1 MKFARLSL
9 AAVTVAAPLALLGA
23 PAASA
28 ATCPTYPVNP
38 SCVPSSTSDNGA
50 SNGGAATT
58 TNTAT
63 GSGSGAATTATG
75 SGSGSAT
82 LPFTG
87 AEVVPVTLIG
97 LALVGGGTAA
107 IVVSR
112 RKRAAQGA

>member
-1 MKFARLSL
+1 MKLARLSL
-9 AAVTVAAPLALLGA
+9 AAVTVAGPLALLGA

-28 ATCPTYPVNP
+28 VTCPTYPVNP
-38 SCVPSSTSDNGA
+38 SCVPSSTSDNGG
-50 SNGGAATT
+50 SNGGTTT

-63 GSGSGAATTATG
+63 GSGSGAATTATS

>member
-1 MKFARLSL
+1 MKLARLSL

-28 ATCPTYPVNP
+28 VTCPTYPVNP
-38 SCVPSSTSDNGA
+38 SCVPSSTSDNGG
-50 SNGGAATT
+50 SNGGTTT

-63 GSGSGAATTATG
+63 GSGSGAATTATS